1 MFGGNKKKRFSAQPV
16 VVYTCITQGKYST
29 ADKINMGI
37 KMNSATRNI
46 IKPSFKYLHDFP

>member
-29 ADKINMGI
+29 ADKINIGI